1 MTLDPTFLSGFTLVL
16 TGLAGAF
23 LAALWVA
30 LVVWTYRDMRSR
42 HRDRLVSILAA
53 VMVALLNLP
62 GVLVYL
68 ILRPA
73 RTLEEEYQQTLEE
86 EALLQSIEDQ
96 SVCPGCER
104 RTREDWQVCPTC
116 QTKLRKP
123 CHSCGRLMDLPW
135 NICPYCGTPAPGMRK
150 EGTTM
155 EEALRGL
162 KVEKQTSKPPARK
175 KSKPEE
181 EPAQAAAAEE
191 SNLEEETALQAASE
205 DLKVEEETALQ
216 AASEDLK
223 VEEEASKE
231 DTAKEEAPEV
241 LKAEEQPAE
250 S

>member
-1 MTLDPTFLSGFTLVL
+1 MTLDPTFLSSLTLVL

-23 LAALWVA
+23 LVALWVA

-42 HRDRLVSILAA
+42 HRDRLVHILAA
-53 VMVALLNLP
+53 LMVALLNLP

-104 RTREDWQVCPTC
+104 HIKDDWQVCPTC

-123 CHSCGRLMDLPW
+123 CHSCGRLMELPW

-155 EEALRGL
+155 EDVVRSLPQEENLEPENL
-162 KVEKQTSKPPARK
+162 PEEELPAAQVQPEEEQPTAENLPEEDQPAPE
-175 KSKPEE
+175 SLPEE
-181 EPAQAAAAEE
+181 EPE
-191 SNLEEETALQAASE
+191 
-205 DLKVEEETALQ
+205 
-216 AASEDLK
+216 
-223 VEEEASKE
+223 
-231 DTAKEEAPEV
+231 
-241 LKAEEQPAE
+241 
-250 S
+250 

>member
-1 MTLDPTFLSGFTLVL
+1 MTLDPTFLSSLTLVL

-23 LAALWVA
+23 LVALWVA

-42 HRDRLVSILAA
+42 HRDRLVHILAA
-53 VMVALLNLP
+53 LMVALLNLP

-104 RTREDWQVCPTC
+104 HIKDDWQVCPTC

-123 CHSCGRLMDLPW
+123 CHSCGRLIELPW

-155 EEALRGL
+155 EDVVRSLPQEEKLEPENQPEEDLAAVQDQPEDEKPAAESLPDEDQPALESL
-162 KVEKQTSKPPARK
+162 
-175 KSKPEE
+175 PEE
-181 EPAQAAAAEE
+181 EPE
-191 SNLEEETALQAASE
+191 
-205 DLKVEEETALQ
+205 
-216 AASEDLK
+216 
-223 VEEEASKE
+223 
-231 DTAKEEAPEV
+231 
-241 LKAEEQPAE
+241 
-250 S
+250 

>member
-1 MTLDPTFLSGFTLVL
+1 MTLDPTFLSGLTLVL
-16 TGLAGAF
+16 TAFAGAF
-23 LAALWVA
+23 IVALWVA

-42 HRDRLVSILAA
+42 NRDRLVPILAA
-53 VMVALLNLP
+53 LMVTLLTLP

-104 RTREDWQVCPTC
+104 RIKDDWLVCPTC

-123 CHSCGRLMDLPW
+123 CHSCGRLMELPW
-135 NICPYCGTPAPGMRK
+135 NICPYCGTPTPGMRK

-162 KVEKQTSKPPARK
+162 KVEEEPLQKKTSRRSKLEKAPELMDA
-175 KSKPEE
+175 KPESLAEEELTPE
-181 EPAQAAAAEE
+181 EPAEILEAEMTT
-191 SNLEEETALQAASE
+191 EEPIEAPA
-205 DLKVEEETALQ
+205 VEEEQ
-216 AASEDLK
+216 SED
-223 VEEEASKE
+223 
-231 DTAKEEAPEV
+231 
-241 LKAEEQPAE
+241 
-250 S
+250 